1 MPILYEATSP
11 RGDHGL
17 WVLTYG
23 QPSKTP
29 FKFNWRGKTSG
40 GEFINFKIDTT
51 CNCFIEIKE
60 NLDDEISIISKTI
73 SMGENNSIML
83 EITREES
90 LLLKREKTY
99 HMTVTL
105 FDSSNNVIRVL
116 LRDLPIKI
124 LSSGGANN
132 G

>member
-1 MPILYEATSP
+1 MSILYEATSP
-11 RGDHGL
+11 RGDHGI
-17 WVLTYG
+17 WMLTYG

-29 FKFNWRGKTSG
+29 FKFNWRGKTFG
-40 GEFINFKIDTT
+40 GEFINFDISTS
-51 CNCFIEIKE
+51 CYVLVEIKE
-60 NLDDEISIISKTI
+60 QLEDDTNIISKTI
-73 SMGENNSIML
+73 TMGENNSILL

-90 LLLKREKTY
+90 LRLKREKSY

-105 FDSSNNVIRVL
+105 FDSSDNVIRVL